1 MILSLAYEY
10 DSKKRWIYKMLL
22 FLSIFCLIYP
32 EQYTFIPVSTLW
44 FVHLWG
50 MFIYTFYYVHFA
62 VNKIILKLFLYGMVI
77 SMVGLFS
84 AKIINDG
91 DLDVAKR
98 GFLLIV
104 HIFDSL
110 WIAYLLSKISKGNV
124 LYELLKWLVYA
135 AIVQGIVS
143 FVFFVF
149 PTIYTSYKSLV
160 VMNDLIDDKTS
171 FFSSFRLMGVGGL
184 RYATAAVQYGLMLW
198 AVILL
203 RKERYGIIGNSSF
216 LFYFV
221 SSLFCIAGIMS
232 GRVFF
237 VFLLFTIVYIY
248 YLYDKNLLVAVSHF
262 FKLFIPIF
270 VLVSL
275 VFIYFFASNEELI
288 NWAFELFINL
298 GESGELES
306 SSTNQLK
313 DMYIFPD
320 NISTWLLGDGKSI
333 DGNGFYMN
341 TDVGYIRSIFYWG
354 IMGSIVY
361 YSIQYY
367 MYRMVARVTY
377 DYNIICY
384 TLFVFL
390 WFLIYSLKDF
400 YSIEKILVLL
410 IIVLVYSREDDE
422 YELLDSNTS
431 V

>member
-1 MILSLAYEY
+1 M
-10 DSKKRWIYKMLL
+10 
-22 FLSIFCLIYP
+22 
-32 EQYTFIPVSTLW
+32 
-44 FVHLWG
+44 
-50 MFIYTFYYVHFA
+50 
-62 VNKIILKLFLYGMVI
+62 
-77 SMVGLFS
+77 
-84 AKIINDG
+84 
-91 DLDVAKR
+91 
-98 GFLLIV
+98 
-104 HIFDSL
+104 
-110 WIAYLLSKISKGNV
+110 
-124 LYELLKWLVYA
+124 
-135 AIVQGIVS
+135 
-143 FVFFVF
+143 
-149 PTIYTSYKSLV
+149 
-160 VMNDLIDDKTS
+160 
-171 FFSSFRLMGVGGL
+171 
-184 RYATAAVQYGLMLW
+184 
-198 AVILL
+198 
-203 RKERYGIIGNSSF
+203 
-216 LFYFV
+216 
-221 SSLFCIAGIMS
+221 
-232 GRVFF
+232 
-237 VFLLFTIVYIY
+237 
-248 YLYDKNLLVAVSHF
+248 
-262 FKLFIPIF
+262 
-270 VLVSL
+270 LVSL

-354 IMGSIVY
+354 IIGSIVY

-422 YELLDSNTS
+422 YEILDSNTS